1 MHTKDY
7 VDFAML
13 IAKYRSESISAGM
26 PQSVLDTIKSMQLD
40 IMDIFKSDNPLF
52 DSDRFNEFVEASQ
65 KILD

>member
-1 MHTKDY
+1 MSKKDY
-7 VDFAML
+7 VKFAML
-13 IAKYRSESISAGM
+13 IAKYKSESISAGM

-65 KILD
+65 KILE